1 MNEQEIEK
9 ITQSTNVISEWSV
22 QLLRNMGFAEK
33 WINYINLVFLLL
45 VLVVTAFILCLRPL
59 AAEGP
64 VAIELDG
71 IGLSV
76 MMATLSNATIS
87 ILIGMVREFQN

>member
-22 QLLRNMGFAEK
+22 QLLRNLGFAEK

-45 VLVVTAFILCLRPL
+45 ILVIKVFIHSHGIL
-59 AAEGP
+59 AKYHCE
-64 VAIELDG
+64 
-71 IGLSV
+71 
-76 MMATLSNATIS
+76 IS
-87 ILIGMVREFQN
+87 CPW